1 MSNLQ
6 KLYICSMRILLLI
19 SFLLIISCDNEI
31 DINDEWQDIPVVYA
45 IFDSGSWT
53 DGDGSMFAN
62 VQTDLEEDWTDFNRD
77 GDSSPDTNRV
87 NFVRI
92 QKSFLG
98 QPADNFI
105 GVYDSIYYSNDTLN
119 NSLVGDDFDG
129 DGIPDQ
135 NDPLNVWVNLVNNN
149 TGEVSPP
156 QFLDLVEWEELA
168 SLGIVKEE
176 DEDDNFN
183 TEDFYLFKLPSPQVD
198 DLCGGC
204 CQSNQACENMP
215 NSYLVSFLNTITGVR
230 AGSETNIVQPLE
242 IYKPRTRAQFS
253 VLNLTSPS
261 PVEIEVE
268 PSRNAKMYSITLTFN
283 YLQQHKSDYDIDVQ
297 NGLGQSYHVPTV
309 NVDTMSVVWTLLD
322 GYVIDDLDQ
331 LNGTGARISEI
342 FYGQA
347 FFDHLKNQIIDQDM
361 ANPDYYRYP
370 LYTFYQDNSEA
381 PLPAGIYHRCIDIE
395 IVAINTELYTYYNAS
410 LPGFGIN
417 QERPKYNNISNGI
430 GHVSS
435 RSIATL
441 KNLRIDA
448 SSGDSLSFGQITNE
462 LNFACYKD
470 LGLSYL
476 QLNFPPYCD

>member
-268 PSRNAKMYSITLTFN
+268 PSRNAK
-283 YLQQHKSDYDIDVQ
+283 
-297 NGLGQSYHVPTV
+297 
-309 NVDTMSVVWTLLD
+309 NV
-322 GYVIDDLDQ
+322 
-331 LNGTGARISEI
+331 
-342 FYGQA
+342 F
-347 FFDHLKNQIIDQDM
+347 
-361 ANPDYYRYP
+361 
-370 LYTFYQDNSEA
+370 
-381 PLPAGIYHRCIDIE
+381 
-395 IVAINTELYTYYNAS
+395 
-410 LPGFGIN
+410 
-417 QERPKYNNISNGI
+417 NNI
-430 GHVSS
+430 
-435 RSIATL
+435 
-441 KNLRIDA
+441 NL
-448 SSGDSLSFGQITNE
+448 
-462 LNFACYKD
+462 
-470 LGLSYL
+470 
-476 QLNFPPYCD
+476 